1 MAFNP
6 TYYEFIGMNGIVI
19 TWQQLLYISLV
30 LILFYAAE
38 LLLFLR
44 KSSQQRPDDASLRRA
59 LSEQREQIADLRREI
74 ESLKVRLAAVLAPGV
89 EAADDDAS
97 RRQNA
102 AYSQAIQ
109 LAQSGADADKVCA
122 ECGISR
128 GEADLI
134 VALYR
139 TGTLR

>member
-1 MAFNP
+1 
-6 TYYEFIGMNGIVI
+6 MNGIVI
-19 TWQQLLYISLV
+19 TWPQLMYVSLA

-44 KSSQQRPDDASLRRA
+44 KSSSSRIDPTIRKMLA
-59 LSEQREQIADLRREI
+59 EQREHISELQREI
-74 ESLKVRLAAVLAPGV
+74 ENLKVRLVTLHAQHVAGHSLAEAVP
-89 EAADDDAS
+89 ADMDAGDES
-97 RRQNA
+97 P
-102 AYSQAIQ
+102 YSQAIR
-109 LAQSGADADKVCA
+109 LAQTGAEAEKVAA

-139 TGTLR
+139 TGTLH

>member
-1 MAFNP
+1 
-6 TYYEFIGMNGIVI
+6 MNGIVI

-44 KSSQQRPDDASLRRA
+44 KSSQQKPDDASLRRA
-59 LSEQREQIADLRREI
+59 LSEQREQIADLQREV

-89 EAADDDAS
+89 EVADNDGPD
-97 RRQNA
+97 RQNS

-122 ECGISR
+122 RCGISR